1 MTNNGTIIKVSG
13 PLVVARG
20 LSGTCIYDMVRVGN
34 YKLFGEVVEI
44 RGEEYFIQVYE
55 ETEGLGPGEPVYPTY
70 SAFSV
75 ELGPGLIG
83 AIYDGIQRPLDVIN
97 QLHGDYIVRG
107 IEHPPLDR
115 TKKWHFHPV
124 KHVGDEVVSGDVIG
138 YVQESKLVQH
148 KVMVPA
154 DVKGRLSSIEE
165 KEATIEDVIAKVET
179 VTGTKEL
186 TMLQKRPVRN
196 PLKVKKKQQTTVPLV
211 TGQRVIDMFFPITKG
226 GVACIPGPFGS
237 GKTVIQHQLSR
248 WADADII
255 VYVGCGER
263 GNEMTEVLID
273 FPVLKDPKTGE
284 PLMERTVLIANTSN
298 MPVAAREA
306 SIFTGITIAEY
317 YRDMGNSVALMA
329 DSTSRWG
336 EAMREISGRLEEMP
350 GEEGFPTYLSSR
362 LASFYERAGNVV
374 CMGSDERQGS
384 LSVIGAVSPPGGDFS
399 EPVTQSTLRVV
410 KAFWGL
416 DDRLASQRQFP
427 AINWLTSYSLYQDV
441 VDVYSI
447 TNIHKDWK
455 TCRVKAMGILQKE
468 AELEELVRLVGI
480 DSLSPKDRLLM
491 EVARMIR
498 EDFLYQNAYDLRDTY
513 TSLEKQFLMLAVII
527 RFCDKANEL
536 LQSNVELSAILSISS
551 LSDIAQ
557 MRFIPEENLGEF
569 DKLDAKMMHEL
580 GALLQND
587 EKNI

>member
-1 MTNNGTIIKVSG
+1 MTNNGTIIKISG

-20 LSGTCIYDMVRVGN
+20 LCRTSIYDMVRVGN

-55 ETEGLGPGEPVYPTY
+55 ETVGLGPGEPVYPTY

-237 GKTVIQHQLSR
+237 GKTVIQHQLSS

-298 MPVAAREA
+298 MPVARARRRFLQGLLLLN
-306 SIFTGITIAEY
+306 ITGIWDIA
-317 YRDMGNSVALMA
+317 
-329 DSTSRWG
+329 W
-336 EAMREISGRLEEMP
+336 RLWLIIP
-350 GEEGFPTYLSSR
+350 RVGAR
-362 LASFYERAGNVV
+362 LCARFQAG
-374 CMGSDERQGS
+374 
-384 LSVIGAVSPPGGDFS
+384 
-399 EPVTQSTLRVV
+399 LR
-410 KAFWGL
+410 K
-416 DDRLASQRQFP
+416 
-427 AINWLTSYSLYQDV
+427 
-441 VDVYSI
+441 
-447 TNIHKDWK
+447 
-455 TCRVKAMGILQKE
+455 CRVKKGFRRIWVPDLQ
-468 AELEELVRLVGI
+468 VF
-480 DSLSPKDRLLM
+480 M
-491 EVARMIR
+491 
-498 EDFLYQNAYDLRDTY
+498 
-513 TSLEKQFLMLAVII
+513 
-527 RFCDKANEL
+527 
-536 LQSNVELSAILSISS
+536 
-551 LSDIAQ
+551 
-557 MRFIPEENLGEF
+557 
-569 DKLDAKMMHEL
+569 
-580 GALLQND
+580 
-587 EKNI
+587 